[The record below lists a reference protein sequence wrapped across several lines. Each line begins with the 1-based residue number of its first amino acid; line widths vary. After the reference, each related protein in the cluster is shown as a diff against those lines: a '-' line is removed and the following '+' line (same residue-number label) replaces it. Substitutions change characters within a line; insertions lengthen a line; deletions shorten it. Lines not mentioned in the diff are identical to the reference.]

1 MPNYS
6 MRPIYPILL
15 LGLICACQPP
25 ANRAHDYLLATAS
38 TGGTFYPVG
47 VAMATLATEVLSD
60 SPAIRVAAMNSAG
73 SGENI
78 QLLKFGEADFAILQG
93 LFGAMAMRGTGK
105 YVGRAQDSA
114 FLAIMNLWPNVE
126 HFVIERNRANTG
138 TMADLS
144 ALRGEPFSIGK
155 RGSGTETSG
164 RVILEALGYAPE
176 EDFRLAYLGYSSSAS
191 AMQDRRIAGMN
202 IPAGPPVAA
211 ITQAFAT
218 MGADQLSLLAFTPD
232 QLSRLN
238 AAYPLWES
246 YTLAAGTYPG
256 LDTPVQ
262 TVAQPNFLAVRPGV
276 PEEDVYRFT
285 RAIFDHLP
293 QLQQQHR
300 AARQITLEGALQG
313 LPCELHPGAARF
325 YREKGLLPKDETSDH
340 PTP

>member
-1 MPNYS
+1 
-6 MRPIYPILL
+6 MRLIYPIVL
-15 LGLICACQPP
+15 LGLLCACQPP
-25 ANRAHDYLLATAS
+25 VNREHDYLLATAS

-105 YVGRAQDSA
+105 YAGRPQDSA
-114 FLAIMNLWPNVE
+114 FLAVMNLWPNVE
-126 HFVIERNRANTG
+126 HFVIERERASTG
-138 TMADLS
+138 TIADLT
-144 ALRGEPFSIGK
+144 ALQGEAFSIGK

-176 EDFRLAYLGYSSSAS
+176 ADFRLAYLGYSSSAS
-191 AMQDRRIAGMN
+191 AMQDGRIAGMN

-218 MGADQLSLLAFTPD
+218 IGADDLALLTFTPE
-232 QLSRLN
+232 QLQRLN
-238 AAYPLWES
+238 AAYPLWAPYEI
-246 YTLAAGTYPG
+246 TAGTYPG
-256 LDTPVQ
+256 LEAPVQ

-276 PEEDVYRFT
+276 PAEDVYRFT
-285 RAIFDHLP
+285 RAIFEHLP
-293 QLQQQHR
+293 QLHQQHR
-300 AARQITLEGALQG
+300 AAKQITLQRALQG
-313 LPCELHPGAARF
+313 LPCALHPGAARF
-325 YREKGLLPKDETSDH
+325 YREQGLLTKYEDPNLSAQ
-340 PTP
+340 